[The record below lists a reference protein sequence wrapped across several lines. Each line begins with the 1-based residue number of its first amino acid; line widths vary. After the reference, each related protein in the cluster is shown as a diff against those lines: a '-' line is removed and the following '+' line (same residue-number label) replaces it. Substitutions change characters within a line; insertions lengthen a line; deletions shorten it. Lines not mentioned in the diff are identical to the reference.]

1 MSLKSTGSTIWI
13 EITEIELSVEKVYAW
28 SVLDN
33 CGAVVLF
40 SGTVRDFSDGR
51 PGVTK
56 LSYEAYESVA
66 FDRMNDLANRVL
78 TEFVGIGRVAVIHRL
93 GEMAPGDSTVI
104 ISVSAA
110 HREQAYEASR
120 FLIDTLKRSV
130 PIWKKE
136 SWQGG
141 SDWALGAN
149 SVKDI

>member
-1 MSLKSTGSTIWI
+1 MSLKSIGSTIWT
-13 EITEIELSVEKVYAW
+13 EITEGELSVEKVYAW

-66 FDRMNDLANRVL
+66 FDRMNDLANRAL
-78 TEFVGIGRVAVIHRL
+78 TEFEGIGRVAVIHRL
-93 GEMAPGDSTVI
+93 GEMSPGDSTVI
-104 ISVSAA
+104 ISVSSA
-110 HREQAYEASR
+110 HRDQAYEASR
-120 FLIDTLKRSV
+120 FLIDTLKKSV

>member
-1 MSLKSTGSTIWI
+1 M
-13 EITEIELSVEKVYAW
+13 EKIYAW

-33 CGAVVLF
+33 CGAVLLF

-51 PGVTK
+51 PGVTR

-66 FDRMNDLANRVL
+66 FDRMNDLANKAL
-78 TEFVGIGRVAVIHRL
+78 TDFTGIGRVAVVHRF
-93 GEMAPGDSTVI
+93 GEMAPGDATVI

-120 FLIDTLKRSV
+120 FLIDTLKKSV

-149 SVKDI
+149 PVNDI